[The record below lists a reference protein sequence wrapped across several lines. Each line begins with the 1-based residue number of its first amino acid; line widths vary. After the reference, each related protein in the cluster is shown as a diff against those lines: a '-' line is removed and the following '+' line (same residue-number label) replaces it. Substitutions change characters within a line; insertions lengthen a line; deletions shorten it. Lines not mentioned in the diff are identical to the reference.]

1 MKLQYNKPKG
11 QRIRK
16 QFDSIYVLVSNCYW
30 YQYSTA
36 TWVDNTDAEYDA
48 NSHHSSH
55 HSYGSSYLSSSY
67 PQVTEKFPRTEKA
80 LIRYLKR
87 HTELKG
93 LRVRVSTRWVGHY
106 LEVQL

>member
-1 MKLQYNKPKG
+1 MKLIYNKSKG

-16 QFDSIYVLVSNCYW
+16 QFDYIDVIGPDCNW
-30 YQYSTA
+30 YQYSTG
-36 TWVDNTDAEYDA
+36 TWTDNDSVNYDV

-55 HSYGSSYLSSSY
+55 HSACSYPSTLY

-93 LRVRVSTRWVGHY
+93 KRIRVGTRWVGHY

>member
-1 MKLQYNKPKG
+1 MKLEYNKPKG

-16 QFDSIYVLVSNCYW
+16 QFDSIDVLGPNCNW
-30 YQYSTA
+30 YQYSTG
-36 TWVDNTDAEYDA
+36 TWVDNDSENYDK

-55 HSYGSSYLSSSY
+55 HSVGTYLSNQY

-93 LRVRVSTRWVGHY
+93 TRVRVSTRWVGHY